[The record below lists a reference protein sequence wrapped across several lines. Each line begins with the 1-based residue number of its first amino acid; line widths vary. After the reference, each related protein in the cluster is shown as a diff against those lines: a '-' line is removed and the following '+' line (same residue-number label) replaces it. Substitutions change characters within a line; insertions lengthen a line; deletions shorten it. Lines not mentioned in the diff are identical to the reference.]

1 MSQAN
6 ETAFRS
12 TEAPSETQAA
22 IDAANA
28 RADEAETRLKRAE
41 RASLWL
47 IIGFFIAVLALVVK
61 SERLQS
67 RYDDLT
73 LINNELRQRVNEND
87 PARDGPP
94 IVSIWDDRLTPP
106 TILVRERDL
115 AQAALMAE
123 MEQRYG
129 TRETPAF
136 EGTFRR
142 GRSEDFLLH
151 PTSPGQRPR
160 QLHLAYDRNGCVS
173 RRSIEYNRRLG
184 IGVRSWSATGE
195 LCPGSVDRPTPTAAD
210 AGAST
215 QISPGPTNER

>member
-1 MSQAN
+1 MSQTN

-12 TEAPSETQAA
+12 TEAPNETQAA
-22 IDAANA
+22 INAANA
-28 RADEAETRLKRAE
+28 RANRAETRLKRAE

-47 IIGFFIAVLALVVK
+47 VIGFFIAVLALVVK

-67 RYDDLT
+67 RYDNLT

-87 PARDGPP
+87 PARGGPP

-115 AQAALMAE
+115 AEAALMAE

-129 TRETPAF
+129 TRETPVF
-136 EGTFRR
+136 EEMFRR
-142 GRSEDFLLH
+142 GRSESFLLH

-160 QLHLAYDRNGCVS
+160 RLDLAFDRNGCVS

-195 LCPGSVDRPTPTAAD
+195 LCPGSVEPPSPTTAD
-210 AGAST
+210 AGT
-215 QISPGPTNER
+215 TNTRDAGGQVAP